1 MTHNETLVMNG
12 MAKNL
17 KKVAENTDC
26 IIQLVDTVAKTMIEA
41 FENIKIEDVNMF
53 RLGYSKAENDY
64 HAQSEKDRQSSYDCG
79 YDVGYSKA
87 LDDFVKEICKMIV
100 QSEKNGN
107 YRFYAVEIKQ
117 AIVDLAEQLKEQ
129 KNGQSVISAN
139 MKLRYVPRYD
149 G

>member
-41 FENIKIEDVNMF
+41 FENIKIED
-53 RLGYSKAENDY
+53 SKAENDY

-129 KNGQSVISAN
+129 KNG
-139 MKLRYVPRYD
+139 
-149 G
+149 